1 MRGAMT
7 LCLAVGLAL
16 NGGTAF
22 AQNKPHGGGLLG
34 AIGDLFRPSKEA
46 QEALKAAD
54 DAKCQEFGFKL
65 QTEGYANCRLK
76 LEELRANQR
85 AAATAAPRPQQPN
98 SGSSSFMCKNA
109 IANGDRGGIFIF
121 C

>member
-1 MRGAMT
+1 MAGAIV
-7 LCLAVGLAL
+7 VGFAL
-16 NGGTAF
+16 FSSAAG
-22 AQNKPHGGGLLG
+22 AQDRPHPSGLLG
-34 AIGDLFRPSKEA
+34 AIGNLFGPSKEA
-46 QEALKAAD
+46 QEALRAAD
-54 DAKCQEFGFKL
+54 DAKCQEFGFKP

-98 SGSSSFMCKNA
+98 SGSSFMCKNA
-109 IANGDRGGIFIF
+109 IAHGDRGGIFIF